1 MWCEIVRC
9 QLSFGRVYFELLA
22 SQGKE
27 RDHYSKRN
35 SSDTILFVAM
45 KVPDTNCIFVS
56 NRTAKKLDSAN
67 VGYQFER
74 LVTGGD
80 MYG

>member
-1 MWCEIVRC
+1 MK
-9 QLSFGRVYFELLA
+9 LSDVNFRLGGSTLNWLA